1 MSYIY
6 QYYRCYRADRNER
19 NHLLKAIEILTCC
32 VLKFCHGCGTRMVI
46 RNQRYECPK
55 CGNSTPIVLNQIKRE
70 IRPTL
75 NHVDVIEQS
84 SSRTK
89 KVSQHC
95 PQCPNNQ
102 AFRWYS
108 YSSGEHAGVKQD
120 RIVEHFQCTQCRYIW
135 GESR

>member
-1 MSYIY
+1 ML
-6 QYYRCYRADRNER
+6 
-19 NHLLKAIEILTCC
+19 NH
-32 VLKFCHGCGTRMVI
+32 
-46 RNQRYECPK
+46 
-55 CGNSTPIVLNQIKRE
+55 IKRD

-75 NHVDVIEQS
+75 NHVDVVEQS
-84 SSRTK
+84 LSRTEE
-89 KVSQHC
+89 VSQRC
-95 PQCPNNQ
+95 PQCTNTQ